1 MDNYNRMVTIALMF
15 KGFLNLK
22 FAFL

>member
-1 MDNYNRMVTIALMF
+1 MF

-22 FAFL
+22 FAYFKWLMVAANLT